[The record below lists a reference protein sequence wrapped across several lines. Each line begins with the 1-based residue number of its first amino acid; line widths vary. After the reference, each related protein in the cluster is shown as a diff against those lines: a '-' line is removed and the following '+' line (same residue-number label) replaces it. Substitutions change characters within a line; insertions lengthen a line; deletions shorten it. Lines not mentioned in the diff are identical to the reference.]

1 MHGLINRA
9 LQRFA
14 EDSFGAVPWSAAL
27 AEAAP
32 GLLGFEAMLVYED
45 AVTDRAVEALARVT
59 GTPAAMLLEDF
70 GTYLVCHPN
79 AGPVRRLLRFG
90 GESFADFLHSLDDLP
105 DRVRLAVP
113 DLVLP
118 SLRLTEHGPTRY
130 TLAAGPGM
138 PGLGPVLAG
147 VLRAMADDYGALAV
161 VEPMPGD
168 AGGGARLSI
177 AVAEAAFAEGRGFD
191 LAPAAPAGE
200 VPP

>member
-1 MHGLINRA
+1 
-9 LQRFA
+9 
-14 EDSFGAVPWSAAL
+14 
-27 AEAAP
+27 
-32 GLLGFEAMLVYED
+32 
-45 AVTDRAVEALARVT
+45 
-59 GTPAAMLLEDF
+59 
-70 GTYLVCHPN
+70 
-79 AGPVRRLLRFG
+79 
-90 GESFADFLHSLDDLP
+90 
-105 DRVRLAVP
+105 
-113 DLVLP
+113 
-118 SLRLTEHGPTRY
+118 
-130 TLAAGPGM
+130 M